1 MNEADFLRRVQTLG
15 ALSSR
20 KEADQWSMATL
31 HALSDLLG
39 DAEVRRH
46 FLSQL
51 PGTLKVRLVAATPHA
66 YDLNRDAFV
75 QRVGSAL
82 GVHAPE
88 GERAAR
94 IVYRV
99 LKEAVSPGQI
109 AEFEGRIPKD
119 IVSLL
124 AHPA

>member
-1 MNEADFLRRVQTLG
+1 MNEADFVRRVQTLG
-15 ALSSR
+15 ALPSR
-20 KEADQWSMATL
+20 EEADRWAMATL
-31 HALSDLLG
+31 HGLSELLG
-39 DAEVRRH
+39 DADARRH

-51 PGTLKVRLVAATPHA
+51 PGTLKARLVAATPHA
-66 YDLNRDAFV
+66 YDLDRDAFV

-99 LKEAVSPGQI
+99 LREAVSPGQI
-109 AEFEGRIPKD
+109 AAFEARIPKD
-119 IVSLL
+119 IVALL
-124 AHPA
+124 EQPA